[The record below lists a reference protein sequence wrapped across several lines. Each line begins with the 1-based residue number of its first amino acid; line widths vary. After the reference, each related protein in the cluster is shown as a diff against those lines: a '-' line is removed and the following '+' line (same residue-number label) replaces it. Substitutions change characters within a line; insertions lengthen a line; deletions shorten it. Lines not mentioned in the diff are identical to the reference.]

1 MQNKRG
7 YESNDRIARKRKFNL
22 AKVDEYFIKQALKE
36 TEMRK
41 NKTMFLKKS
50 QSADKFPPIKI
61 KPVKKSERRKF
72 KNKGMLFNHLSPN
85 RNIKN
90 FHVNDFYS

>member
-1 MQNKRG
+1 M
-7 YESNDRIARKRKFNL
+7 ARKRKFNEEQIKL
-22 AKVDEYFIKQALKE
+22 YFIKQAKIE
-36 TEMRK
+36 SQMRK
-41 NKTMFLKKS
+41 NKTLFLKKS
-50 QSADKFPPIKI
+50 QSTTEFPQIKI